1 MGFNNFIESHLYLG
15 GILLKTITIAAPVR
29 DRDWILQ
36 HYLDAIV
43 NIDYP
48 KDLIDLRFVVN
59 DSSDRTL
66 EILTNF
72 KSLMN
77 NYYRSIHI
85 DIYNRNVPID
95 QRELNVRNNYIYDHL
110 SKLKNFIISRTKTD
124 YLLFL
129 DADILV
135 PTDIINNLLKHQ
147 KDIVSGLIWNGYLTN
162 PDKPYLYPNV
172 MRLQNGIYRHI
183 LNRSIR
189 DVSCRSST
197 PLPLMKVDLTGAVI
211 LISRK
216 AYKSVKYGFHPQG
229 EDAYFCKMAQEK
241 GFELFCDV
249 GLFCHH
255 IMNEN
260 LLREYLN
267 EKESNTLPS
276 YS

>member
-1 MGFNNFIESHLYLG
+1 MGFNNLIEPHFYLG
-15 GILLKTITIAAPVR
+15 GILKLNTITIAAPVR

-43 NIDYP
+43 NVDYP
-48 KDLIDLRFVVN
+48 KNLIDLRFVVN
-59 DSSDRTL
+59 DSTDRTL
-66 EILTNF
+66 EILTDF

-77 NYYRSIHI
+77 KYYRGIYI
-85 DIYNRNVPID
+85 DIYNRNVPVD

-147 KDIVSGLIWNGYLTN
+147 KDIVSGLIWNGHLTN
-162 PDKPYLYPNV
+162 PDQPYLYPNL

-189 DVSCRSST
+189 NASYKPTT
-197 PLPLMKVDLTGAVI
+197 PPPLLKVDLTGAVI
-211 LISRK
+211 LIRRK

-229 EDAYFCKMAQEK
+229 EDAYFCNIA
-241 GFELFCDV
+241 
-249 GLFCHH
+249 
-255 IMNEN
+255 
-260 LLREYLN
+260 
-267 EKESNTLPS
+267 
-276 YS
+276 